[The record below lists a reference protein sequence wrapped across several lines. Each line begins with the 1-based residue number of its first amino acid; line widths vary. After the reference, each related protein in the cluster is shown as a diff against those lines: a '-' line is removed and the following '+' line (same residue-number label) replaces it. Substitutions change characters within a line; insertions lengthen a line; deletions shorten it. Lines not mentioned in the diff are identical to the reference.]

1 MRCTRCNKP
10 LFSPTVTVKTRG
22 GLRFYG
28 PKCSRLSFP
37 PEPRKRVKQSQG
49 TTTDPRQM
57 GLPL

>member
-10 LFSPTVTVKTRG
+10 LSVPTVTVKTRG

-28 PKCSRLSFP
+28 PKCARMSFP
-37 PEPRKRVKQSQG
+37 AAPRNRVKQSQG